1 MLDAH
6 LHYSLVCASS
16 DELSQQLTEA
26 GERVVH
32 PDVSLAGVAGQ
43 QCDHGTGDAS
53 RRADRAAVYAGL
65 PHEGSTKPPE
75 VTGKEIGG
83 KLHNFA
89 YRLERARPQ
98 PGRWC
103 VLSVEQIP
111 VAERPV
117 DCRNDTPK
125 QPPCIPGIA
134 GGRDGARQLH
144 LAVLV
149 VEAKER

>member
-43 QCDHGTGDAS
+43 QCDHGTG
-53 RRADRAAVYAGL
+53 
-65 PHEGSTKPPE
+65 E
-75 VTGKEIGG
+75 EIGG

-144 LAVLV
+144 PAVLV